1 MVEKKRLFPYIHYS
15 RLSRILKII
24 HSELDTWIG
33 DNFVAKANGLH
44 HDGFP
49 LENLFDDN
57 KGTFRKNKKNVLGV
71 SYPLS
76 VIQNFLIPIEL
87 DILNDERYHL
97 YFTCQSFD
105 QRSIC

>member
-1 MVEKKRLFPYIHYS
+1 MVFIMTVIL
-15 RLSRILKII
+15 LKIYSMTI
-24 HSELDTWIG
+24 KERFEKI
-33 DNFVAKANGLH
+33 
-44 HDGFP
+44 
-49 LENLFDDN
+49 
-57 KGTFRKNKKNVLGV
+57 KKNVLGV